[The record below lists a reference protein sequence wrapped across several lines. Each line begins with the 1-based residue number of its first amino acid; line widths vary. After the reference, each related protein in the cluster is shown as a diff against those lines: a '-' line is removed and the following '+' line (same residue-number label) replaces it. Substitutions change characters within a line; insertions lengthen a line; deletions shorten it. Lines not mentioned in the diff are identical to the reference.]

1 MQDNELIK
9 IVGESI
15 ATRRRRAGMTQEEL
29 AGKLGIASDTL
40 SRMAKGRFAP
50 KISRFRDIASA
61 LNCSVAD
68 LFRDADNNASARAST
83 IAQIL
88 KPLPDWAQDALVEL
102 MAQAVRVMTEENKRG

>member
-1 MQDNELIK
+1 MQDNDLTR

-15 ATRRRRAGMTQEEL
+15 ATRRRKAGMTQEEL

-40 SRMAKGRFAP
+40 SRMEKGRFAP

-61 LNCSVAD
+61 LNCSVVD
-68 LFRDADNNASARAST
+68 LFRDADSNASDRAST

-88 KPLPDWAQDALVEL
+88 KPLPDEAQEALVEL
-102 MAQAVRVMTEENKRG
+102 MAQAVRVMIKKG